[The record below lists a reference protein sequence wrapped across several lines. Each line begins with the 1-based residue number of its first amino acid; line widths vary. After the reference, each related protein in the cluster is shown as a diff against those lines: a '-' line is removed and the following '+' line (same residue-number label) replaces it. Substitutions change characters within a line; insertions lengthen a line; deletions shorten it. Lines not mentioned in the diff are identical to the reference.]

1 MGCVKIVCEHNAY
14 LSRVELSESF
24 VGEGLV
30 RIICDQS
37 VSAGLN
43 YHNHLW
49 DLCVSLVMQM
59 FEQG

>member
-37 VSAGLN
+37 VSFSKQRSIIFRVGI
-43 YHNHLW
+43 HSRHT
-49 DLCVSLVMQM
+49 
-59 FEQG
+59 